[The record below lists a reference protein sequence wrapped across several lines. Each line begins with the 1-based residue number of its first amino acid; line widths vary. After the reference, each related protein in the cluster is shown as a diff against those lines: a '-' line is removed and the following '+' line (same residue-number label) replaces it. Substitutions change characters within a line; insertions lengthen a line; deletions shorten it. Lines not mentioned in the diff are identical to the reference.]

1 MMNQAGGILRAFP
14 WLSLQQ
20 AFAIVRVATA
30 GLFLAHAIVRI
41 VANTIPQFALYMA
54 NCGFPFPTAVV
65 WAITIAELISSA
77 MLIVRWHLRWAAA
90 VLMAIVSEGIVLIH
104 RHIGW
109 FVGEH
114 GVGGSEY
121 SVALLLLLLLIAAD
135 DAARGRS
142 PDKPA

>member
-1 MMNQAGGILRAFP
+1 
-14 WLSLQQ
+14 
-20 AFAIVRVATA
+20 
-30 GLFLAHAIVRI
+30 
-41 VANTIPQFALYMA
+41 
-54 NCGFPFPTAVV
+54 
-65 WAITIAELISSA
+65 